1 MAGTVPAIMPSEGGE
16 AVRKRLVAL
25 TVGAAAALVGAVLV
39 WPSSPAGAVLA
50 AAGQVVTVSA
60 PTSTSTYATVEA
72 WARQADGRYKR
83 VAYFPSARIG
93 SQGMGATSEGLSRT
107 PTGRYRLTQ
116 PFGIKPN
123 PGVTTSYFQVDRNDV
138 WTGSTGTV
146 INEHRRCAPGTC
158 PASYGAIERLSNY
171 PGSYD
176 YGVFIGYNAPAPYG
190 TGAVSGKGSA
200 FFLHVKNSSA
210 TAGCV
215 AVSASQMVWLLRWFR
230 SAAAPIIA
238 IGVGANAYNPIPN
251 RYT

>member
-1 MAGTVPAIMPSEGGE
+1 MPSEG
-16 AVRKRLVAL
+16 KRLVRKSLVVL
-25 TVGAAAALVGAVLV
+25 TVGATAALVGALV
-39 WPSSPAGAVLA
+39 VGPSSPAGAVLA
-50 AAGQVVTVSA
+50 ASGQVVTVSA
-60 PTSTSTYATVEA
+60 PTATSTSATVEA

-93 SQGMGATSEGLSRT
+93 SQGMGATSEALSRT
-107 PTGRYRLTQ
+107 PTGRYKLTQ

-123 PGVTTSYFQVDRNDV
+123 PGVSTSYFQVDGNDV

-146 INEHRRCAPGTC
+146 LNQHRRCPPGTC
-158 PASYGAIERLSNY
+158 PAGYGAFERLSNY

-190 TGAVSGKGSA
+190 TGAVRGKGSA
-200 FFLHVKNSSA
+200 FFLHVKNSSSA

-215 AVSASQMVWLLRWFR
+215 AVSATEMVWLLRWFR
-230 SAAAPIIA
+230 SAASPMIA

>member
-1 MAGTVPAIMPSEGGE
+1 MGYEGEPVRRGVVAVTV
-16 AVRKRLVAL
+16 
-25 TVGAAAALVGAVLV
+25 AAALALVGALV
-39 WPSSPAGAVLA
+39 AGPSSPAGAA
-50 AAGQVVTVSA
+50 ATTAGQLVTVSA
-60 PTSTSTYATVEA
+60 PSATSTLATVEA
-72 WARQADGRYKR
+72 WARQPDGRYKR
-83 VAYFPSARIG
+83 VARFPNARIG

-107 PTGRYRLTQ
+107 PTGRYKLSQ

-123 PGVTTSYFQVDRNDV
+123 PGVSTSYFQVDRNDV

-146 INEHRRCAPGTC
+146 INQHRRCAPGTC
-158 PASYGAIERLSNY
+158 PAGYGSIERLSSF

-190 TGAVSGKGSA
+190 TGAVRGKGSA

-215 AVSASQMVWLLRWFR
+215 AVAASELVWLMRWFR
-230 SAAAPIIA
+230 SAAGPIIA

-251 RYT
+251 RYV

>member
-1 MAGTVPAIMPSEGGE
+1 
-16 AVRKRLVAL
+16 VRRSVVAL
-25 TVGAAAALVGAVLV
+25 AVAGALALVGALV
-39 WPSSPAGAVLA
+39 AGPASRAGAVA
-50 AAGQVVTVSA
+50 TTAGQVVTVSA
-60 PTSTSTYATVEA
+60 PSATSTYATVEA

-93 SQGMGATSEGLSRT
+93 AQGMGSTSESLSRT
-107 PTGRYRLTQ
+107 PTGRYVLTQ

-123 PGVTTSYFQVDRNDV
+123 PGVSTSYFQVDRNDV

-146 INEHRRCAPGTC
+146 INRHERCAPGTC
-158 PASYGAIERLSNY
+158 PASYGDIERLSNF

-190 TGAVSGKGSA
+190 TGAVPGKGSA

-215 AVSASQMVWLLRWFR
+215 AVSATQMVWLLRWFR
-230 SAAAPIIA
+230 SAANPIIA

-251 RYT
+251 RYI

>member
-1 MAGTVPAIMPSEGGE
+1 MRRGVVAVTVAGAL
-16 AVRKRLVAL
+16 AV
-25 TVGAAAALVGAVLV
+25 VGALLVSPV
-39 WPSSPAGAVLA
+39 SPAGAA
-50 AAGQVVTVSA
+50 ATGAGQVVTVSA
-60 PTSTSTYATVEA
+60 PSGTSTYATVEA
-72 WARQADGRYKR
+72 WSRQSDGRYKR

-93 SQGMGATSEGLSRT
+93 SQGMGVTSEGLPRT

-116 PFGIKPN
+116 PFGIRPN
-123 PGVTTSYFQVDRNDV
+123 PGVSTSYFQVDRNDV

-146 INEHRRCAPGTC
+146 INQHRRCAPGTC
-158 PASYGAIERLSNY
+158 PASYGTIERLSNF

-190 TGAVSGKGSA
+190 TGAARGKGSA

-215 AVSASQMVWLLRWFR
+215 AVGASELVWLMRWFR
-230 SAAAPIIA
+230 STAGPIIA

-251 RYT
+251 RYV

>member
-1 MAGTVPAIMPSEGGE
+1 M
-16 AVRKRLVAL
+16 RKRVVAVAGACALALAGALVA
-25 TVGAAAALVGAVLV
+25 G
-39 WPSSPAGAVLA
+39 PSSPAGAVA
-50 AAGQVVTVSA
+50 TTAGQVVTVSA
-60 PTSTSTYATVEA
+60 PSASSTVATVEA
-72 WARQADGRYKR
+72 WSRQPDGRYKR

-93 SQGMGATSEGLSRT
+93 SQGMGTASESLSRT

-123 PGVTTSYFQVDRNDV
+123 PGVSTSYFQVDRNDV

-146 INEHRRCAPGTC
+146 INQHRRCAPGTC
-158 PASYGAIERLSNY
+158 PADYGSIERLSNF

-190 TGAVSGKGSA
+190 TGAVRGKGSA

-215 AVSASQMVWLLRWFR
+215 AVSAAQLVWLLRWFR
-230 SAAAPIIA
+230 STTGPIIA
-238 IGVGANAYNPIPN
+238 TGVGANAYNPIPN
-251 RYT
+251 RYI